1 MRREVSQ
8 GRSALT
14 GGAEAWA
21 DGAAPRS
28 ASRAAFSLIEIMVV
42 VGIMGLILVA
52 GIPTL
57 AKLMQKTGMRKVV
70 ADVVEVCNRAR
81 AQAILRGVPVDLV
94 FYPQERRLAIEA
106 HAGAAPAPR
115 RGPGTAAEPPSVTP
129 STGQSATIPDDYVIE
144 MLDVN
149 LLEYKDSERVRV
161 VFYPEGKSD
170 ELTLILRSPKNEWK
184 KITLEVVTGLA
195 SVDDVR

>member
-1 MRREVSQ
+1 
-8 GRSALT
+8 
-14 GGAEAWA
+14 
-21 DGAAPRS
+21 
-28 ASRAAFSLIEIMVV
+28 MVV

-57 AKLMQKTGMRKVV
+57 ARLMQKTGMRKVV
-70 ADVVEVCNRAR
+70 SDVVEVCSRAR

-94 FYPQERRLAIEA
+94 FYPQERRMQIEA
-106 HAGAAPAPR
+106 HAGAA
-115 RGPGTAAEPPSVTP
+115 TAAPPSTGPVPDPPSATP
-129 STGQSATIPDDYVIE
+129 STGQSASLPDDYVIE

-149 LLEYKDSERVRV
+149 LLEYKDSDRVRV

-170 ELTLILRSPKNEWK
+170 ELTLILRSSKNEWK
-184 KITLEVVTGLA
+184 KISLEVVTGLA